1 MDVIEIEI
9 TKGGKIKATVTG
21 VEGPACSN
29 ISAFLD
35 QLGKVEIDQNTDDY
49 YKEVKQKISTKKI
62 TKKPGLSLF
71 ERKTQA
77 FLFNYLYMFFVYRV
91 IMVIIKK

>member
-9 TKGGKIKATVTG
+9 TKGGKIIATVKG

-35 QLGKVEIDQNTDDY
+35 QLGKVDVDQNTDDY
-49 YKEVKQKISTKKI
+49 YKQTKQQIRANK
-62 TKKPGLSLF
+62 
-71 ERKTQA
+71 
-77 FLFNYLYMFFVYRV
+77 
-91 IMVIIKK
+91 

>member
-9 TKGGKIKATVTG
+9 TKEGKIKAIVKG

-35 QLGKVEIDQNTDDY
+35 QLGKVEVDNPTDDY
-49 YKEVKQKISTKKI
+49 YKDAQQKII
-62 TKKPGLSLF
+62 TSK
-71 ERKTQA
+71 
-77 FLFNYLYMFFVYRV
+77 
-91 IMVIIKK
+91 